1 MVEINEENIRKTV
14 RDQYGKV
21 AETAR
26 TTRASSTID
35 VPEGASNSCCTPPE
49 SIGIQQ
55 TPSCACSSSSANCN
69 EISSELLVNIDQG
82 FDLDSKKG
90 YSEEELSSIPDGANL
105 GLGCGN
111 PTGLA
116 SIKEGETVIDLG
128 SGAGVDCFLA
138 ANKVGKTGKVIG
150 VDMTSQMLDN
160 ARENAKKGNYENV
173 EFRLG
178 EIENLPIADNTADLI
193 ISNCVIIL
201 SPNKQKVYNEAFR
214 VLKPGGRV
222 MVSDLVLNEE
232 LSPLL
237 KRSLEDEVNIP
248 DRGRIQKQRLWHGAR
263 WDHQR
268 FSKKYLSKSPF

>member
-1 MVEINEENIRKTV
+1 MEENEIKQIV
-14 RDQYGKV
+14 RSEYGKI
-21 AETAR
+21 
-26 TTRASSTID
+26 ASQATGSDCGCGCGTGAGCGPSSLD
-35 VPEGASNSCCTPPE
+35 VSK
-49 SIGIQQ
+49 GI
-55 TPSCACSSSSANCN
+55 
-69 EISSELLVNIDQG
+69 
-82 FDLDSKKG
+82 G
-90 YSEEELSSIPDGANL
+90 YSDEDISNIPDDAML

-111 PTGLA
+111 PTGLT
-116 SIKEGETVIDLG
+116 SIKEGETVVDLG

-150 VDMTSQMLDN
+150 VDMTSQMLNN

-232 LSPLL
+232 LPPLL
-237 KRSLEDEVNIP
+237 KRSLGDHLSGVLMKEGYLETLKNAGFQDVEIVRESYYPIRLRISDESLNEITEKNNLTSDQVEEVRNFKG
-248 DRGRIQKQRLWHGAR
+248 DG
-263 WDHQR
+263 
-268 FSKKYLSKSPF
+268 LSLEVTAFKPS